1 MRYNSIK
8 DFDMKQGDGIN
19 VSLWTQGCP
28 FKCKGCHN
36 PETWDAKGGKEFT
49 DETIDK
55 IIELLTKDEVHKNLS
70 ILGGEPFIPQNLEM
84 LCKLVLRVKTETN
97 AKIWIWTGNTFEVIL
112 GRFSSRYNDNIKAFK
127 VLVYSD
133 YLVDGTF
140 REELKIDGRYKGSS
154 NQRVIDLNETFRVGE
169 VVLKED

>member
-36 PETWDAKGGKEFT
+36 PETWDFKGGKEFT
-49 DETIDK
+49 DETIDN

-70 ILGGEPFIPQNLEM
+70 ILGGEPFIPQNLDM
-84 LCKLVLRVKTETN
+84 LRKLVVRVKLETN
-97 AKIWIWTGNTFEVIL
+97 AKIWIWTGNVFETIL
-112 GRFSSRYNDNIKAFK
+112 RRFSSRHNQNLKAFEI
-127 VLVYSD
+127 LVYSD

-154 NQRVIDLNETFRVGE
+154 NQRVIDLNETFRVGD
-169 VVLKED
+169 VVIKED